1 MTENKVE
8 QLIQEPLVVIN
19 LGLPGF
25 AQSLEDQEVEV
36 LHIDWAPPAGGDPEM
51 IDILDGLL

>member
-1 MTENKVE
+1 MENNVE
-8 QLIQEPLVVIN
+8 RLIHGPIVVIN

-36 LHIDWAPPAGGDPEM
+36 VHVDWTPPAGGDQEM
-51 IDILDGLL
+51 IDILDGLI